1 MQNVTS
7 AAAQVIIAIIPIVGI
22 VMGCA
27 VVFFYVLWLHRERML
42 MIEKGSYEPRPI
54 DIDIFSL
61 LVGILL
67 VAVGLTLTIVFIVFS
82 ATGYAVLGG
91 LIPLSIGMGFL
102 AFYILRAMRRAT

>member
-22 VMGCA
+22 VMGCT
-27 VVFFYVLWLHRERML
+27 VVLFYLLWLHRERML

>member
-22 VMGCA
+22 VMGCS

-42 MIEKGSYEPRPI
+42 MIEKGTYMPRPV

-61 LVGILL
+61 LAGILL
-67 VAVGLTLTIVFIVFS
+67 VAVGLTLTIVFILFS
-82 ATGYAVLGG
+82 STGYAVLGG
-91 LIPLSIGMGFL
+91 LIPLSVGIGFL
-102 AFYILRAMRRAT
+102 AFYILRAVRRAT

>member
-22 VMGCA
+22 VMGCS

-42 MIEKGSYEPRPI
+42 MIEKGTYTPRPV

-61 LVGILL
+61 LAGILL
-67 VAVGLTLTIVFIVFS
+67 VAVGLTLTIVFILFS
-82 ATGYAVLGG
+82 STGYAVLGG
-91 LIPLSIGMGFL
+91 LIPLSVGIGFL
-102 AFYILRAMRRAT
+102 AFYILRTVRRAT